1 MKAPAEHA
9 QPGQTLFFFGVRNF
23 EDARAEFVSRF
34 EFRRKISK
42 SLKQSIDSFK
52 LERRTEKARE
62 GFALLDQG

>member
-34 EFRRKISK
+34 EFRRKVSK
-42 SLKQSIDSFK
+42 TMKQSIDSFK

-62 GFALLDQG
+62 SFALPDQG